1 MISLSEYLKPS
12 FIKQIRKVPLLP
24 NETVNCIVS
33 AANGIIKE
41 PEPKGRLLVT
51 TSQRIIL
58 FAHGSRERTTIL
70 LPIEKLTGHSLTEKD
85 KSSVSLFQGLMVSTA
100 GILIYLFCGYWLSE
114 HLDGPNVPLI
124 NMDLWAVTLLASLIT
139 GGWLIWKYF
148 FSKEGFQITFKGT
161 DWSYDFEYRGP
172 ELHIEEIVENS
183 LLCGYSDT
191 KVSN

>member
-58 FAHGSRERTTIL
+58 FAHGSKERTTIL

-161 DWSYDFEYRGP
+161 DWS
-172 ELHIEEIVENS
+172 LSLIHI
-183 LLCGYSDT
+183 
-191 KVSN
+191 

>member
-24 NETVNCIVS
+24 DETVNCIVS
-33 AANGIIKE
+33 ATNGIIKE

-58 FAHGSRERTTIL
+58 FAHGSKERTTIL

-100 GILIYLFCGYWLSE
+100 GILI
-114 HLDGPNVPLI
+114 
-124 NMDLWAVTLLASLIT
+124 
-139 GGWLIWKYF
+139 
-148 FSKEGFQITFKGT
+148 
-161 DWSYDFEYRGP
+161 
-172 ELHIEEIVENS
+172 
-183 LLCGYSDT
+183 
-191 KVSN
+191 

>member
-24 NETVNCIVS
+24 DETVNCIVS
-33 AANGIIKE
+33 ATNGIIKE

-58 FAHGSRERTTIL
+58 FAHGSKERTTIL

-161 DWSYDFEYRGP
+161 GWSYDFEYHGP
-172 ELHIEEIVENS
+172 ESHLEEILEIT
-183 LLCGYSDT
+183 LLCGYLDT
-191 KVSN
+191 NISQ